1 MPASNSAMKNFRAF
15 AMPVRHAL
23 MSEMRIEVSN
33 GRADEK

>member
-1 MPASNSAMKNFRAF
+1 MKNFRAF

-33 GRADEK
+33 SRADEK